1 MLLKKLKISQLIVS
15 GLVIL
20 SVFSVLASFRSP
32 VTPVNEAV
40 EKLYMTQLSAFREQ
54 LIAFRLLT
62 TKKTGLSSLKK
73 SFIDSRMSYKQL
85 AVLTEYYSPYETKS
99 LNGPAIDR
107 IESEVADRIV
117 APQGLQAVE
126 QLLYSEDLTPVQYE
140 KLGTLI
146 ADMLKVVEKL
156 EREPDRI
163 YKFKEALLWDALRSD
178 LVQLISN
185 GITGFDSPVAN
196 LSIKEAQATLRG
208 LKDLLLVLKPAIN
221 QEGKKNLPVIEQLL
235 SSASTYLAANPDFNR
250 FDRLYFISRYM
261 NPLYAAV
268 VTTRIKAGIP
278 APDGRSAINY
288 NATSLFDENAIQVNF
303 YSPPQEYWVTPERIQ
318 LGKQLFSDPILSGPH
333 TRSCASCHKPELAF
347 TDGLAKPY
355 ALDNKTLLPRNTP
368 TLWNSGFQTRQFMD
382 SRSDILENQLTEVV
396 HNLQEMD
403 GSMKRSVQ
411 ELKKD
416 AAYTLLFKK
425 AYSAEKEPVSTFTI
439 ANAISSYVRS
449 LRSLNSRF
457 DQYMRGDRSRLNQ
470 AEKNGFN
477 LFAGKAKC
485 ATCHFIPL
493 FNGVVPPFFADTESE
508 VVGVP
513 KTKDKKTAVLDE
525 DEGKYSF
532 TRSLI
537 HQYSFKTPTLR
548 NIALTG
554 PYMHNGV
561 YDSLEEVMEFYNN
574 GGGKGLNI
582 APPNQTLPFDKLSL
596 TKKEISEL
604 IQFMKSLTDTSNS
617 VKNNKK

>member
-1 MLLKKLKISQLIVS
+1 MLIKKIKIKQLIVS
-15 GLVIL
+15 GLIIL
-20 SVFSVLASFRSP
+20 SIFSILASFRSP

-40 EKLYMTQLSAFREQ
+40 EKLYMRQLSAFKER
-54 LIAFRLLT
+54 LTGFRLLT
-62 TKKTGLSSLKK
+62 TKNAVLASLKK
-73 SFIDSRMSYKQL
+73 AFIESRMSYKQL
-85 AVLTEYYSPYETKS
+85 AVLSEYYSPFETKN

-117 APQGLQAVE
+117 APQGLQAIE
-126 QLLYSEDLTPVQYE
+126 QLLYGEDWTPGQYP
-140 KLGTLI
+140 KLKKLLDDLLLVI
-146 ADMLKVVEKL
+146 EKL
-156 EREPDRI
+156 EKEPDRV
-163 YKFKEALLWDALRSD
+163 YKFREPLLWDALRSD

-196 LSIKEAQATLRG
+196 LSMKEGQATLRG
-208 LKDLLLVLKPAIN
+208 MKDLLVILKSSVN
-221 QEGKKNLPVIEQLL
+221 QEGKKDLAVIEQLIN
-235 SSASTYLAANPDFNR
+235 SADSYLAANPDFNR
-250 FDRLYFISRYM
+250 FDRLSFISRYI

-268 VTTRIKAGIP
+268 VTARIKAGIP
-278 APDGRSAINY
+278 IPEGRSAINY
-288 NATSLFDENAIQVNF
+288 NATSLFDENAIEVNF
-303 YSPPQEYWVTPERIQ
+303 YSPPQEYWVTPERVQ
-318 LGKQLFSDPILSGPH
+318 LGKQLFSDPVLSGPH
-333 TRSCASCHKPELAF
+333 TRSCASCHKPERAF

-368 TLWNSGFQTRQFMD
+368 TLWNSGYQTRQFMD

-416 AAYTLLFKK
+416 STYTLLFKK
-425 AYSAEKEPVSTFTI
+425 AYPTEKEPISTFTI

-508 VVGVP
+508 VLGVP
-513 KTKDKKTAVLDE
+513 KTKEKTNPQLDD

-532 TRSLI
+532 TRSVI
-537 HQYSFKTPTLR
+537 HKYSFKTPTLR
-548 NIALTG
+548 NIELTG

-561 YDSLEEVMEFYNN
+561 YERLEEVMEFYNN
-574 GGGKGLNI
+574 GGGKGLKI

-604 IQFMKSLTDTSNS
+604 IQFMKSLTDTTSS
-617 VKNNKK
+617 PTIK